1 MSNGETTEAFAKILI
16 QSPDL
21 AIAALRSYLHGKYE
35 VTFKKIVPIRSD
47 EQEVHLY
54 MMPPNLAEK
63 GIAVL

>member
-35 VTFKKIVPIRSD
+35 VTFKKIVPLRSD
-47 EQEVHLY
+47 IVESHIYQFASET
-54 MMPPNLAEK
+54 AEK